1 MLKQVSESLL
11 APSGIELSHLSQV
24 LDQFSNRHIDYA
36 DLYFQLSQDESWAL
50 EDSIIKEGGFYID
63 RGFGVRA
70 VSGEK
75 TGFAYA
81 DQIGL
86 NQLNQCVMAARS
98 ISKESGQLWV
108 KKFKETTACQRYAAI
123 NPLETL
129 TREQKV
135 ELLHLV
141 DRTARAEDQRV
152 AQVNASLSAVYEE
165 ILVAATD
172 GTLAAD
178 IRPLVRLSVSVL
190 VEENGK

>member
-11 APSGIELSHLSQV
+11 APSGVELSHLSQV
-24 LDQFSNRHIDYA
+24 LDHFSSRQIDYA

-86 NQLNQCVMAARS
+86 SQLNQCAEAARS
-98 ISKESGQLWV
+98 ISNESG
-108 KKFKETTACQRYAAI
+108 KKFQR
-123 NPLETL
+123 N
-129 TREQKV
+129 
-135 ELLHLV
+135 
-141 DRTARAEDQRV
+141 DRLPALCSDQ
-152 AQVNASLSAVYEE
+152 SA
-165 ILVAATD
+165 
-172 GTLAAD
+172 
-178 IRPLVRLSVSVL
+178 
-190 VEENGK
+190 

>member
-11 APSGIELSHLSQV
+11 APSGVEFSHLSQV
-24 LDQFSNRHIDYA
+24 LDHFSSRQIDYA

-86 NQLNQCVMAARS
+86 SQLNQCAEAARS
-98 ISKESGQLWV
+98 ISNESGQ
-108 KKFKETTACQRYAAI
+108 
-123 NPLETL
+123 
-129 TREQKV
+129 
-135 ELLHLV
+135 
-141 DRTARAEDQRV
+141 
-152 AQVNASLSAVYEE
+152 
-165 ILVAATD
+165 
-172 GTLAAD
+172 
-178 IRPLVRLSVSVL
+178 
-190 VEENGK
+190 